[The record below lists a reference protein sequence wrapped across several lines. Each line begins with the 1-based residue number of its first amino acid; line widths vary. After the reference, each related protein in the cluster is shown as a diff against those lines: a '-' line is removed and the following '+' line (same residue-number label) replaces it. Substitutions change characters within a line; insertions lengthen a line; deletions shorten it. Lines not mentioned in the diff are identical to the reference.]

1 MKSRARLAAGAL
13 ETMPYSVL
21 QPVQRRR
28 RSRSKRPLVLLTVAP
43 LVALGSLAATQHWAF
58 AHGKPHRQH
67 RVTGLTPKPVS
78 ARTLKQLRAAASE
91 QQVASRA
98 PFAPGTRLLLPGV
111 PKLQHGGLGPISAP
125 SAILVNANT
134 GAVLWAKRA
143 HRRRPI
149 ASTTKIMTGV
159 LALEHLPRAKVLR
172 VNPLVTRVALSREG
186 LRAHER
192 VPVWKLMYGLLL
204 FSGNDDALELAIA
217 TAGSRGAFLRLM
229 NEKANELGLR
239 DTHYTSPSGVVDRG
253 NFSSAYDLA
262 ALARYAMAIP
272 RFRAI
277 TRTHI
282 AHVKWAKPTYA
293 KIYVNKNQLLGTYRG
308 ADGVKTGWTTIAG
321 HCLVVSARR
330 GGKRL
335 IAVVLHAPDP
345 YGDARRLLNF
355 GFANS

>member
-1 MKSRARLAAGAL
+1 M
-13 ETMPYSVL
+13 TYSVL

-28 RSRSKRPLVLLTVAP
+28 RSRSKRPLVLLAVAA
-43 LVALGSLAATQHWAF
+43 LVAAGSLAATQHWAF
-58 AHGKPHRQH
+58 AHGTPHHKQA
-67 RVTGLTPKPVS
+67 TAMLTPKPVS
-78 ARTLKQLRAAASE
+78 ARTLERLRAVASE
-91 QQVASRA
+91 QQVAARA
-98 PFAPGTRLLLPGV
+98 PFAPGTRLLLPAA
-111 PKLQHGGLGPISAP
+111 PRLEHAGLGPITARA
-125 SAILVNANT
+125 AILVDANT

-143 HRRRPI
+143 HQRRPI
-149 ASTTKIMTGV
+149 ASTTKIMTGL
-159 LALEHLPRAKVLR
+159 LALEHLPPNKVVR
-172 VNPLVTRVALSREG
+172 VNPLVTRVALNREG
-186 LRAHER
+186 LRARER

-217 TAGSRGAFLRLM
+217 TAGSKGAFLRLM
-229 NEKANELGLR
+229 NEKAVELGLH

-253 NFSSAYDLA
+253 NYSSAHDLA

-282 AHVKWAKPTYA
+282 AHIKWARPTYA
-293 KIYVNKNQLLGTYRG
+293 KTYVNKNLLLGTYRG

-330 GGKRL
+330 GGKSL

>member
-1 MKSRARLAAGAL
+1 MSTKLGGGAL

-28 RSRSKRPLVLLTVAP
+28 RPRSRRPLALLA
-43 LVALGSLAATQHWAF
+43 VALLAAAGAFAATQHWAF
-58 AHGKPHRQH
+58 AHGKPHH
-67 RVTGLTPKPVS
+67 GTALALLKPTPVS
-78 ARTLKQLRAAASE
+78 ARSLEQLRAAAAE
-91 QQVASRA
+91 QQVAASA
-98 PFAPGTRLLLPGV
+98 PFAPGTRLLLPGA
-111 PKLQHGGLGPISAP
+111 PRLEHAGLGPITAP
-125 SAILVNANT
+125 AGILVDAST
-134 GAVLWAKRA
+134 GAVLWAKRP
-143 HRRRPI
+143 HQRRPI

-159 LALEHLPRAKVLR
+159 LALEHLPPAKVVR
-172 VNPLVTRVALSREG
+172 VNPLVTRVALNREG
-186 LRAHER
+186 LRGHER

-217 TAGSRGAFLRLM
+217 TSGSKGAFLQLM
-229 NEKANELGLR
+229 NEKARELGLR
-239 DTHYTSPSGVVDRG
+239 ETHYTSPSGVVDRG
-253 NFSSAYDLA
+253 NYSSAYDLA

-277 TRTHI
+277 ARTHI

-293 KIYVNKNQLLGTYRG
+293 KIYVNKNLLLGTYRG

-321 HCLVVSARR
+321 HCLVASARR
-330 GGKRL
+330 GGTRL
-335 IAVVLHAPDP
+335 IAVVLHSPDP